1 MKNITNNKMTRQ
13 HNGGG
18 VVSSFVI
25 GFVLKK
31 VVVGIYNYYYDKGQ
45 GRWVYCSPNF

>member
-1 MKNITNNKMTRQ
+1 MKKITCDDSMRKV
-13 HNGGG
+13 NGGG

-31 VVVGIYNYYYDKGQ
+31 AVVGIYNYYYDKGQ
-45 GRWVYCSPNF
+45 GH